1 MILLGDILDNVLY
14 NSHRVFRKKQQLKPL
29 NHIITD
35 HNPPFSPTKQV
46 QAEDRDEGGN
56 GRVTYSIQS
65 PGNST
70 RRDRTKAFT
79 IDEDKGTIRLVTKML
94 PGEVTLFVEASDRP
108 SNPSETRTSL
118 AVVTV

>member
-1 MILLGDILDNVLY
+1 MYYIIRIEY
-14 NSHRVFRKKQQLKPL
+14 SEKKIKPI
-29 NHIITD
+29 NHIITN

-70 RRDRTKAFT
+70 RRDRTKAFS